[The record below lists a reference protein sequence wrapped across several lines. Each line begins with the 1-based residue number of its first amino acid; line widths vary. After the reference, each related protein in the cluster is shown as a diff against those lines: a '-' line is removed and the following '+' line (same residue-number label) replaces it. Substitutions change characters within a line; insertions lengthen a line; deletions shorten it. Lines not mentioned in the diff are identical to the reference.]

1 MIPSGV
7 GSAGPGAGCLSSGV
21 IYEYHFRRS
30 CSRSSSSRSVKTS
43 AQLWPTSSQ
52 AEEKSTHSLNTSS
65 ASERSSL
72 EAAGCRVRARPRAE
86 VRTLGLGLGL
96 GLGSLETARLGLGMG
111 LGLG

>member
-1 MIPSGV
+1 M
-7 GSAGPGAGCLSSGV
+7 
-21 IYEYHFRRS
+21 
-30 CSRSSSSRSVKTS
+30 KTS

-52 AEEKSTHSLNTSS
+52 AEEKSTRSLNTSS

-72 EAAGCRVRARPRAE
+72 EAAGCRVRSRARAE
-86 VRTLGLGLGL
+86 VRTLGLGL